1 MGVGLELLLSHSL
14 ADIDPGGVD
23 GHLIA
28 SRQLDLDSIAHDNDL
43 PGIGEFVSF
52 TREEAETLAEDM
64 KWDAPEGVELKG
76 KWFPAEQG
84 HQLFTTLCRTIEADP
99 DEFDDA
105 HAVLPELRKVRDIL
119 QTASEHNVRFRL
131 AVDY

>member
-1 MGVGLELLLSHSL
+1 MGVGLELLLSHPII
-14 ADIDPGGVD
+14 DIDPRAVD

-28 SRQLDLDSIAHDNDL
+28 SRQLDLDSIAHDHDL

-76 KWFPAEQG
+76 KWFEARRG
-84 HQLFTTLCRTIEADP
+84 HEVFATLCQTIQADP
-99 DEFDDA
+99 NEFDDA
-105 HAVLPELRKVRDIL
+105 ERVLSELIKVRDIL
-119 QTASEHNVRFRL
+119 ERAAERDVRFRL

>member
-1 MGVGLELLLSHSL
+1 MRIA
-14 ADIDPGGVD
+14 ADFTPDTHTSVVWD
-23 GHLIA
+23 A
-28 SRQLDLDSIAHDNDL
+28 KRRK
-43 PGIGEFVSF
+43 FVSF

-76 KWFPAEQG
+76 KWFEARRG
-84 HQLFTTLCRTIEADP
+84 HEVFATLCQTIQADP

-105 HAVLPELRKVRDIL
+105 EPVLSELIKVRDIL
-119 QTASEHNVRFRL
+119 KRAAERDVRFRL